1 MDTRFLKPLFHTAP
15 SQPLA
20 TNLLTYTSKYPSATP
35 SHWNHCHSCLDRIT
49 CYQNSSLTMY
59 CTLYIVNNLFFI
71 WWSVLK
77 EAELLVKFFTVFQ
90 SAWNILYYSTKVV
103 HDLVPSDSSI
113 FLSFSLTT
121 MPASLKLLGQK
132 FRLCLPWGSLHLLQP
147 LPKHLFI
154 WLSSWHLSG
163 FGSNISTFKNP
174 SLQMKIH
181 GECETQKKPQLRQNR
196 ARVEPH
202 SFKFLFAPRFH
213 SLYQLTF
220 HKHFSSHG

>member
-49 CYQNSSLTMY
+49 CYQSSSLTMY

-77 EAELLVKFFTVFQ
+77 EALKH
-90 SAWNILYYSTKVV
+90 V

-220 HKHFSSHG
+220 HEHFSSHG